1 MIDVPLNINA
11 DCRKRLLLLD
21 CVVETVDFVVM
32 GDWVVV
38 VVVLLVVGLGVVVV
52 VVVLVEVVVVVCVL
66 FCSSLGFVGLG
77 TVEVDA

>member
-32 GDWVVV
+32 GDWVVI
-38 VVVLLVVGLGVVVV
+38 VVVLLVDGLGVVVV
-52 VVVLVEVVVVVCVL
+52 VVVLVEVVVVCVL